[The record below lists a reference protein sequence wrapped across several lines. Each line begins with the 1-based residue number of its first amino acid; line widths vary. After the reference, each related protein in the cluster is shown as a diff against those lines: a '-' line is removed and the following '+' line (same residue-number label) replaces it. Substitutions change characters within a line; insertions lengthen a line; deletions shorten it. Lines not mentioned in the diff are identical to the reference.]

1 MILTV
6 TGGIGSGKSE
16 FCRILQEL
24 GAGVTVGDELGR
36 RALESDPALLP
47 AIRERFGD
55 QVFDAHGKLIRKALG
70 DIVFSDPEA
79 KKWLDTNIF
88 PEIYRLLW
96 QDVVALQ
103 HDHQHVVV
111 DAAMIYEWGI
121 ENDFDLV
128 VVVLASK
135 EFVKE
140 ILTQRNGFDP
150 IQMEHRFASQIPPEE
165 KAQRANVVIHNDD
178 SLSDLHQKA
187 RDFWNIHLNY

>member
-1 MILTV
+1 MIIAV

-24 GAGVTVGDELGR
+24 GAGVTVGDKLGR
-36 RALESDPALLP
+36 RALDSDPALLP

-55 QVFDAHGKLIRKALG
+55 RVFDAEGKLIRKALG

-79 KKWLDTNIF
+79 KQWLDTRIF

-103 HDHQHVVV
+103 LDHQHVVV
-111 DAAMIYEWGI
+111 DAAMIYEWDI

-128 VVVLASK
+128 VVVVAPK
-135 EFVKE
+135 ELVQQ
-140 ILTQRNGFDP
+140 ILSQRDGFDSA
-150 IQMEHRFASQIPPEE
+150 QMEYRFASQIPPEE
-165 KAQRANVVIHNDD
+165 KAQRADVVIQNEGTVE
-178 SLSDLHQKA
+178 DLHQKA
-187 RDFWNIHLNY
+187 REFWDAHLDY